1 MTAKYKNR
9 LNFTIKILNQN
20 NFRDNVTIILILYNI
35 LKIINEYYDVS
46 GH

>member
-9 LNFTIKILNQN
+9 MNFKIKILNQN
-20 NFRDNVTIILILYNI
+20 NFRDNVTIILNLYNI